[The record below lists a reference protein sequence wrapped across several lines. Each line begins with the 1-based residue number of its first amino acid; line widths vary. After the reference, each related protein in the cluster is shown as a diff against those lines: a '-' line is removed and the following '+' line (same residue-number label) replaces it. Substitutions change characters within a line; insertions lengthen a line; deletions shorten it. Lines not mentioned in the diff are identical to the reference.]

1 MRYKYIAKT
10 SNGTTIKG
18 STECE
23 NIEELALRLRSE
35 EKFLIKCKSIKKVNE
50 ISMRPNLKTISI
62 FCKQFSI
69 CIKSGIPIC
78 DTLNLLYQ
86 QMPHKIIKKSLL
98 LIRENVQKGNSLHR
112 SIKNYKNVFPE
123 FMINMIYLGEESGK
137 LDIILEEL
145 AKYYEKEHKLLKKFT
160 NSMIYPCT
168 VFLTLTIVSFF
179 LFIKV
184 IPVFI
189 TNLNSLQANIPL
201 ITRIVLGMSNFLGV
215 NFLWILMTN
224 LIMVFIF
231 VEYFKTENGKIAVD
245 KFKFNC
251 PILGPVYK
259 RIIYTRFT
267 RGLNIL
273 LSSGVGLIKAFE
285 IIHDVIGNRYFKLK
299 LNTVFDDIKSGGDLS
314 GSINSMNLF
323 PQFFVAMIKIG
334 EETGNLDGMFLIAA
348 DIFYEDAQEN
358 VEKATALLEP
368 ILIIFLGIMIGTI
381 ILAVML
387 PMLNLMDSAGKI

>member
-10 SNGTTIKG
+10 SNGTTFKG
-18 STECE
+18 STECDS
-23 NIEELALRLRSE
+23 IEELALRLRSE
-35 EKFLIKCKSIKKVNE
+35 EKFLIKYRSIKKVTE
-50 ISMRPNLKTISI
+50 ISTRPNLKTISI

-86 QMPHKIIKKSLL
+86 QMPHKIIKKSLM

-112 SIKNYKNVFPE
+112 SMKNYKNVFPE
-123 FMINMIYLGEESGK
+123 FMINMIYLGEESGN

-145 AKYYEKEHKLLKKFT
+145 ANYYEKEHKLLKKFT

-201 ITRIVLGMSNFLGV
+201 ITRLVLGMSNFLGT
-215 NFLWILMTN
+215 NFLWILMTH
-224 LIMVFIF
+224 LILVFIF
-231 VEYFKTENGKIAVD
+231 IEYFKTENGKIAFD

-285 IIHDVIGNRYFKLK
+285 IIHDVIGNRYFKFK
-299 LNTVFDDIKSGGDLS
+299 LNTVFDDIKKGGDLS
-314 GSINSMNLF
+314 GSINAMSLF

-348 DIFYEDAQEN
+348 DIFYEDAEEN

>member
-1 MRYKYIAKT
+1 MAKT
-10 SNGTTIKG
+10 FNGTTIKG
-18 STECE
+18 STESDS
-23 NIEELALRLRSE
+23 IEELALGLRGKE
-35 EKFLIKCKSIKKVNE
+35 LFLIKCRSIKKITE
-50 ISMRPNLKTISI
+50 ISTKPNLKTISI

-78 DTLNLLYQ
+78 DILNLLYE
-86 QMPHKIIKKSLL
+86 QMLHKSIKNSLKSVK
-98 LIRENVQKGNSLHR
+98 ENVQKGNSLHR
-112 SIKNYKNVFPE
+112 SMKNTINVYPE

-137 LDIILEEL
+137 LDMILEEL
-145 AKYYEKEHKLLKKFT
+145 AQYYEKEYKLLKKFT

-168 VFLTLTIVSFF
+168 VFFTLTIVSFF

-189 TNLNSLQANIPL
+189 TNLNSFHGSIPL
-201 ITRIVLGMSNFLGV
+201 ITRLVLGMSNFLGV
-215 NFLWILMTN
+215 NFLWLLMIN
-224 LIMVFIF
+224 LTLIFIF
-231 VEYFKTENGKIAVD
+231 IEYFKTENGKMAFD
-245 KFKFNC
+245 KFKFIC

-259 RIIYTRFT
+259 RLIYTRFT

-273 LSSGVGLIKAFE
+273 LCSGVGLVKAFE

-299 LNTVFDDIKSGGDLS
+299 LKTVSNDVKKGDDLS
-314 GSINSMNLF
+314 SSLNAMNLF

-348 DIFYEDAQEN
+348 DIFYEDAEEN

-368 ILIIFLGIMIGTI
+368 ILIIFLGLMIGTI

-387 PMLNLMDSAGKI
+387 PMLNVMDSAGKF

>member
-1 MRYKYIAKT
+1 M
-10 SNGTTIKG
+10 
-18 STECE
+18 
-23 NIEELALRLRSE
+23 LH
-35 EKFLIKCKSIKKVNE
+35 KSIKNSL
-50 ISMRPNLKTISI
+50 IS
-62 FCKQFSI
+62 
-69 CIKSGIPIC
+69 
-78 DTLNLLYQ
+78 
-86 QMPHKIIKKSLL
+86 
-98 LIRENVQKGNSLHR
+98 IRENVQKGNSLHK
-112 SIKNYKNVFPE
+112 SMKNTINVYPE

-189 TNLNSLQANIPL
+189 TNLNSFNAEIPL
-201 ITRIVLGMSNFLGV
+201 ITRIVLGMSNFLGE
-215 NFLWILMTN
+215 NFLWILMIN
-224 LIMVFIF
+224 LILVFIF
-231 VEYFKTENGKIAVD
+231 IEYFKTENGKMAFD
-245 KFKFNC
+245 KFKFIC

-259 RIIYTRFT
+259 RLIYTRFT

-273 LSSGVGLIKAFE
+273 LSSGVGLLKAFE

-299 LNTVFDDIKSGGDLS
+299 LKTVFNDIKKGEDLS
-314 GSINSMNLF
+314 SSLNAMNLF

-348 DIFYEDAQEN
+348 DIFYEDAEEN

-387 PMLNLMDSAGKI
+387 PMLNVMDSAGKF

>member
-1 MRYKYIAKT
+1 MAKT
-10 SNGTTIKG
+10 SNGTTVKG
-18 STECE
+18 STESGS
-23 NIEELALRLRSE
+23 IEELALGLRE
-35 EKFLIKCKSIKKVNE
+35 REIFLIKCRSIKKITE
-50 ISMRPNLKTISI
+50 ISTKPNLKTISI

-78 DTLNLLYQ
+78 DILNLLYE
-86 QMPHKIIKKSLL
+86 QMLHKSIKNSLL
-98 LIRENVQKGNSLHR
+98 SIRENVQKGNSLHK
-112 SIKNYKNVFPE
+112 SMKNTKNVYPE

-145 AKYYEKEHKLLKKFT
+145 AQYYEKEHKLLKKFT

-168 VFLTLTIVSFF
+168 VFFTLTIVSFF

-189 TNLNSLQANIPL
+189 TNLNSFHGEIPL
-201 ITRIVLGMSNFLGV
+201 LTRLVLGMSNFLSI
-215 NFLWILMTN
+215 NFLWILMIN
-224 LIMVFIF
+224 LILGFIF
-231 VEYFKTENGKIAVD
+231 IEYFKTASGKMAFD
-245 KFKFNC
+245 KFKFIC
-251 PILGPVYK
+251 PILCPVYK
-259 RIIYTRFT
+259 GLIYTRFT

-273 LSSGVGLIKAFE
+273 LSSGVGLVSAFE

-299 LNTVFDDIKSGGDLS
+299 LKTVFNDIKKGGDLS
-314 GSINSMNLF
+314 SSLNAMNLF

-348 DIFYEDAQEN
+348 DIFYEDAEEN

-387 PMLNLMDSAGKI
+387 PMLNVMDSAGKF